1 MLRAEPLACVNY
13 CMTTVAAMIDELDP
27 ELTRL
32 FAQARGPLADDLF
45 MANLLLKI
53 ERARRARMRRQILGI
68 VAVAVVVALN
78 IRPVLEKT
86 AAAVR
91 LVGDISPAYADM
103 LITPWGWAVSML
115 VGIWVVLRTRPSRR

>member
-1 MLRAEPLACVNY
+1 MV
-13 CMTTVAAMIDELDP
+13 TAMSNELDP
-27 ELTRL
+27 DLARA
-32 FAQARGPLADDLF
+32 FAQAREPLADDSF

-53 ERARRARMRRQILGI
+53 QRARRARLWRQILAI
-68 VAVAVVVALN
+68 AAVAVVVSLN
-78 IRPVLEKT
+78 MRLVLEKT

-91 LVGDISPAYADM
+91 LVGDFSPTYAEM

>member
-1 MLRAEPLACVNY
+1 
-13 CMTTVAAMIDELDP
+13 MIDELDP

-91 LVGDISPAYADM
+91 LVGDISPAYAEM
-103 LITPWGWAVSML
+103 LITPWGWAVSLL